1 MRKDDIFRLVLDSY
15 RDLAERATASNPTL
29 DEEQRAK
36 QLEIIHDA
44 IRIYEE
50 MYFEEEKPSYEQS
63 RADLRKEWR
72 R

>member
-15 RDLAERATASNPTL
+15 RDLAERATQSNQSL
-29 DEEQRAK
+29 DDEQRAR
-36 QLEIIHDA
+36 QLRIISDA

-63 RADLRKEWR
+63 RADLRKER
-72 R
+72 GR